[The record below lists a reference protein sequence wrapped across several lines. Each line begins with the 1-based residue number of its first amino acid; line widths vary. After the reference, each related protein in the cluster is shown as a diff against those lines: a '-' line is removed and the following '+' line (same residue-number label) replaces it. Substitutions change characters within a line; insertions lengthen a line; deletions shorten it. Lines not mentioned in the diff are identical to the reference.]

1 MTCWLRRLALLAMLF
16 GANAHATTMTL
27 DPEMDQVPLWPALQT
42 VADPQGDYTPQQV
55 EGMVASGQAGRL
67 PHANHA
73 FGKWLPYPYWAQ
85 FTLRNSGYQPQTWL
99 LAYELPTQDE
109 VTLWIKDNQ
118 GQWVKH
124 PQLESL
130 RPLTISSGS
139 LYPVWRLN
147 LRGWQ
152 EATLMLRIDGYN
164 LMRFPLVAV
173 RDDAFVLTQG
183 KLHLWIGLVL
193 AVPLVVVLYVLTL
206 IPVAADRSLPLFLA
220 MAACEMVGA
229 MWVSGAL
236 HQLLPWLDR
245 WQAGWLGWGGYV
257 ALLGLSCL
265 HARVFLGTKNHDP
278 VSDKLLR
285 AGAWVWLAVVPL
297 IAFIWPQGSRLMLV
311 MGGTLFAFAMV
322 YLALR
327 HYLRRTEMY
336 RLLFLAVWGIYA
348 VSGVLYLLY
357 RLIEL
362 PIHVTLIS
370 NFVQG
375 SLVAALLG
383 CAVSV
388 QILRKRNLLQASM
401 TRAQDRSLLYAAAQH
416 DLLQPLQSVG
426 LYAQA
431 LRDAPPHQ
439 REKLLRGIDEGMIS
453 VNEFMRSMREM
464 SLIEQPKLDLRVV
477 GLHAVLDPVVQEFR
491 QWTQARFVTLR
502 YQRVD
507 RLVQTDVQT
516 LQRIVRNLLSNA
528 LRYTDE
534 GGRILIGCRRKQGR
548 LWLMVI
554 DTGIG
559 MSEAEA
565 ARCFEAFQRFGELE
579 RVPEGMGIGLY
590 SVKRMA
596 TLLGQATTLRS
607 VSGKGTAIGVS
618 LTEHAAL
625 DA

>member
-1 MTCWLRRLALLAMLF
+1 MTCWLRLLALLAMLL
-16 GANAHATTMTL
+16 GANANATTMTL
-27 DPEMDQVPLWPALQT
+27 DPETDQVPLWPALQT
-42 VADPQGDYTPQQV
+42 VADPQGVYAPEQV
-55 EGMVASGQAGRL
+55 ETLVATGQAGRL

-85 FTLRNSGYQPQTWL
+85 FTLGNPGAKAQSWL
-99 LAYELPTQDE
+99 LTYELPTQDE
-109 VTLWIKDNQ
+109 VTLWIKDAE
-118 GQWVKH
+118 GQWTQY
-124 PQLESL
+124 PQLEKL
-130 RPLTISSGS
+130 RPYAVSSGL
-139 LYPVWRLN
+139 LYPVWRLE
-147 LRGWQ
+147 LQGRQ
-152 EATLMLRIDGYN
+152 AVSLMLRIDGYN
-164 LMRFPLVAV
+164 LMRFPIFAV
-173 RDDAFVLTQG
+173 RDDDFVLAQG

-229 MWVSGAL
+229 MWVSGVL

-257 ALLGLSCL
+257 ALLGLSCQ
-265 HARVFLGTKNHDP
+265 HARVFLGTKGHDP

-285 AGAWVWLAVVPL
+285 VGAWGWLVVVPL
-297 IAFIWPQGSRLMLV
+297 VAFIWPQASRLMLV

-327 HYLRRTEMY
+327 HYLRRKEMY

-362 PIHVTLIS
+362 PIHITLIS

-388 QILRKRNLLQASM
+388 QILRKRNLLQVSVD
-401 TRAQDRSLLYAAAQH
+401 RAQDRSLLYAAAQH
-416 DLLQPLQSVG
+416 DLVQPLQSVG

-431 LRDAPPHQ
+431 LRDALPHQ
-439 REKLLRGIDEGMIS
+439 REKLLSGIDEAMAS
-453 VNEFMRSMREM
+453 VQDFMRSMRQI
-464 SLIEQPKLDLRVV
+464 SLAEQPQPDLQVV
-477 GLHAVLDPVVQEFR
+477 NLHDVLDPVVQEFR
-491 QWTQARFVTLR
+491 QWTQARLITLR

-507 RLVQTDVQT
+507 RLVHTDVQT

-528 LRYTDE
+528 FRYTNE
-534 GGRILIGCRRKQGR
+534 GGRILVGCRRRQGR

-559 MSEAEA
+559 MNEAEA
-565 ARCFEAFQRFGELE
+565 AQCFEAFQRFGEIE
-579 RVPEGMGIGLY
+579 RVPEGLGIGLY

-596 TLLGQATTLRS
+596 TLLGQETMLKS
-607 VSGKGTAIGVS
+607 VSGKGTVVGVS

-625 DA
+625 GA

>member
-1 MTCWLRRLALLAMLF
+1 MTCWLRRLALLAMLL
-16 GANAHATTMTL
+16 GANVHATAMTL
-27 DPEMDQVPLWPALQT
+27 DPEADQVPLWPALQT
-42 VADPQGDYTPQQV
+42 VADPQGDYTPKQV
-55 EGMVASGQAGRL
+55 EAMVASGQAGRL
-67 PHANHA
+67 PHADHA
-73 FGKWLPYPYWAQ
+73 FGKWLPYTYWAQ
-85 FTLRNSGYQPQTWL
+85 FTLSNPSLEAQSWL
-99 LAYELPTQDE
+99 LTYELPTQDQ
-109 VTLWIKDNQ
+109 VTLWIKNDK
-118 GQWVKH
+118 GRWVEF
-124 PQLESL
+124 PQLEKL
-130 RPLTISSGS
+130 RPLAVSSGL
-139 LYPVWRLN
+139 LYPVWRLK
-147 LRGWQ
+147 LQGRQ
-152 EATLMLRIDGYN
+152 EVSLMLLIDGYN
-164 LMRFPLVAV
+164 LMRFPLFAV

-229 MWVSGAL
+229 TWVSGVL

-257 ALLGLSCL
+257 GLLGLSCQ

-285 AGAWVWLAVVPL
+285 AGAWLWLAVVPL
-297 IAFIWPQGSRLMLV
+297 IAFIWPQTSRLMLV
-311 MGGTLFAFAMV
+311 MGGTLFSFAMV

-327 HYLRRTEMY
+327 YYLRRAQMY

-348 VSGVLYLLY
+348 FSGVLYVLY

-388 QILRKRNLLQASM
+388 QILRKRKLLQANM
-401 TRAQDRSLLYAAAQH
+401 NRVQDRSLLYAAAQH

-431 LRDAPPHQ
+431 LRDAPPHR
-439 REKLLRGIDEGMIS
+439 REKLLTGIDEAMAS
-453 VNEFMRSMREM
+453 VQGFMHSMRQI
-464 SLIEQPKLDLRVV
+464 SRADPPKPDLQIVS
-477 GLHAVLDPVVQEFR
+477 LHAVLDPVVQEFR
-491 QWTQARFVTLR
+491 QWTQTRLITLR

-507 RLVQTDVQT
+507 RLVQTDVQM
-516 LQRIVRNLLSNA
+516 LQRIARNLLSNA
-528 LRYTDE
+528 FRYTDE
-534 GGRILIGCRRKQGR
+534 GGRILIGCRRRQGR

-559 MSEAEA
+559 MNEAEA
-565 ARCFEAFQRFGELE
+565 AQCFEAFQRVGEIE

-596 TLLGQATTLRS
+596 TLMGQKTMLRS
-607 VSGKGTAIGVS
+607 VSGKGTAVGVS
-618 LTEHAAL
+618 LEEYAAS